1 MLSNGVK
8 LPESKNITTKTGI
21 DSSANCGIEFTIVA
35 SKILRDVV
43 VGRAWIVV
51 EHPSCV
57 LRAARLV
64 PQSTDLFLCA
74 VPERAHPAMLLVLLP
89 QLRVDM
95 PLAVDWS
102 HELIAM
108 PSPWETPWIEQVR
121 AEYV

>member
-1 MLSNGVK
+1 VGAEAV
-8 LPESKNITTKTGI
+8 
-21 DSSANCGIEFTIVA
+21 SS
-35 SKILRDVV
+35 LVV

-57 LRAARLV
+57 LRAARLL

-74 VPERAHPAMLLVLLP
+74 VPEPAHPAMLLVLLP

-108 PSPWETPWIEQVR
+108 TRR
-121 AEYV
+121 AHGKLLGSSKFEPNTFEHVGQ